1 MLLDKIKQL
10 LKNGVLSAVILEN
23 EKPAYVIMEY
33 SLFEKMVPAESEL
46 GKSISIEVDASNDP
60 AQNLMLDELEEESA
74 SDVLEEK
81 DIKFN
86 LSDLPI

>member
-1 MLLDKIKQL
+1 MLLNKIKQL
-10 LKNGVLSAVILEN
+10 LKNGASSAVILEN

-33 SLFEKMVPAESEL
+33 SFFEKMVPAESEL
-46 GKSISIEVDASNDP
+46 GESIEVDASDDP

-74 SDVLEEK
+74 SDVLKEK